1 MIDLGGLPG
10 ALHMLYID
18 DRDSLCLHQC
28 VASTQL
34 CVLVN
39 CFIHSTQNAP
49 GGVIAVEL
57 ETVSS
62 EGMMSLEPY
71 MLHPRAVERETAS
84 LWKTPN
90 VPLCLLLIPR

>member
-39 CFIHSTQNAP
+39 CFIHSTRNAP

-62 EGMMSLEPY
+62 EGMMSLAIHVAPKSCG
-71 MLHPRAVERETAS
+71 ER
-84 LWKTPN
+84 N
-90 VPLCLLLIPR
+90 GQPLENS